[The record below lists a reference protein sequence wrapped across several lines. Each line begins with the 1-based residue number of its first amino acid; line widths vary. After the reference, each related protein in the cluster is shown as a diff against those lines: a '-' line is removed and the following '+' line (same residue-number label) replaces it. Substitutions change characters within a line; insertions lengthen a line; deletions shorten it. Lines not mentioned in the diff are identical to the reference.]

1 VGLCGKCLIL
11 EAYQPTTSK
20 ELTVNKTYTAYV
32 ASDLFNAG
40 YSCDGHPFIAEQ
52 YYVII
57 ENAAG
62 RRFRHTAIFNGTQE
76 VVCPES
82 GDSYFPDLRQEAS
95 AKAERL
101 AARVNAALQS
111 DQFLSP
117 TFWEEIDPAYGSDEY
132 AYQGTEAK
140 RLFAEKAAA

>member
-1 VGLCGKCLIL
+1 MN
-11 EAYQPTTSK
+11 A
-20 ELTVNKTYTAYV
+20 TYTAYA
-32 ASDLFNAG
+32 ASDMYNAG

-82 GDSYFPDLRQEAS
+82 GDSYFSDLRQEAS

-101 AARVNAALQS
+101 VARVNAVLQS
-111 DQFLSP
+111 GQFLSP
-117 TFWEEIDPAYGSDEY
+117 TFWEEIDPVYGSDEY

>member
-1 VGLCGKCLIL
+1 MN
-11 EAYQPTTSK
+11 A
-20 ELTVNKTYTAYV
+20 TYTAYA
-32 ASDLFNAG
+32 ASDMYNAG
-40 YSCDGHPFIAEQ
+40 YSCDGRPFIAEQ

-62 RRFRHTAIFNGTQE
+62 RRFRHTAIFKGTQE

-95 AKAERL
+95 AKVERL
-101 AARVNAALQS
+101 VARVNAALQS
-111 DQFLSP
+111 GQFLAP

-132 AYQGTEAK
+132 VYQGTEAK

>member
-1 VGLCGKCLIL
+1 MN
-11 EAYQPTTSK
+11 A
-20 ELTVNKTYTAYV
+20 TYTAYA
-32 ASDLFNAG
+32 ASDMYNAG
-40 YSCDGHPFIAEQ
+40 YSCDGRPFIAEQ

-82 GDSYFPDLRQEAS
+82 GESYFPDLRQEAS

-101 AARVNAALQS
+101 VARVNAALQS
-111 DQFLSP
+111 GQFLAP

-132 AYQGTEAK
+132 VYQGTEAK

>member
-1 VGLCGKCLIL
+1 MN
-11 EAYQPTTSK
+11 T
-20 ELTVNKTYTAYV
+20 TYTAYV

-52 YYVII
+52 YYVMI

-62 RRFRHTAIFNGTQE
+62 RRFRHQVIFNGTQE
-76 VVCPES
+76 VVCEES

-111 DQFLSP
+111 GQFLSP
-117 TFWEEIDPAYGSDEY
+117 TFWDEIDPAYGSDEY
-132 AYQGTEAK
+132 MYQGTEAK

>member
-1 VGLCGKCLIL
+1 MN
-11 EAYQPTTSK
+11 A
-20 ELTVNKTYTAYV
+20 TYTAQAV
-32 ASDLFNAG
+32 SDLYNAG
-40 YSCDGHPFIAEQ
+40 FSCDGHPFIAEQ
-52 YYVII
+52 YYVVI

-76 VVCPES
+76 IVCSES
-82 GDSYFPDLRQEAS
+82 GESYFSDLRQEAS

-101 AARVNAALQS
+101 AVRVNAALQS
-111 DQFLSP
+111 GQFLSP

-132 AYQGTEAK
+132 VYQGTEVK

>member
-1 VGLCGKCLIL
+1 MN
-11 EAYQPTTSK
+11 A
-20 ELTVNKTYTAYV
+20 TYTAYA
-32 ASDLFNAG
+32 ASDMYNAG
-40 YSCDGHPFIAEQ
+40 YSCDGRPFIAEQ

-82 GDSYFPDLRQEAS
+82 GESYFPDLRQEAS

-101 AARVNAALQS
+101 VARVNAALQS
-111 DQFLSP
+111 GQFLSP

>member
-1 VGLCGKCLIL
+1 MN
-11 EAYQPTTSK
+11 A
-20 ELTVNKTYTAYV
+20 TYTAYA
-32 ASDLFNAG
+32 ASDMYNAG
-40 YSCDGHPFIAEQ
+40 YSCDGRPFIAEQ

-62 RRFRHTAIFNGTQE
+62 RRYRHTAIFNGTQE

-82 GDSYFPDLRQEAS
+82 GESYFPDLRQEAS

-101 AARVNAALQS
+101 VARVNAALQS
-111 DQFLSP
+111 GQFLSP

-132 AYQGTEAK
+132 VYQGTEAK

>member
-1 VGLCGKCLIL
+1 MN
-11 EAYQPTTSK
+11 A
-20 ELTVNKTYTAYV
+20 TYTAQAV
-32 ASDLFNAG
+32 SDLYNAG
-40 YSCDGHPFIAEQ
+40 FSCDGHPFIAEQ

-76 VVCPES
+76 IVCSES
-82 GDSYFPDLRQEAS
+82 GESYFSDLRQEAS
-95 AKAERL
+95 AKADRL

-111 DQFLSP
+111 GQFLSP

-132 AYQGTEAK
+132 VYQGTEVK

>member
-1 VGLCGKCLIL
+1 MN
-11 EAYQPTTSK
+11 A
-20 ELTVNKTYTAYV
+20 TYTAYA
-32 ASDLFNAG
+32 ASDMYNAG
-40 YSCDGHPFIAEQ
+40 YSCDGRPFIAEQ

-57 ENAAG
+57 ENEAG

-76 VVCPES
+76 VVCSES
-82 GDSYFPDLRQEAS
+82 GESYFPDLRQEAS

-101 AARVNAALQS
+101 VARVNAALQS
-111 DQFLSP
+111 GQFLAP

-132 AYQGTEAK
+132 VYQGTEAK

>member
-1 VGLCGKCLIL
+1 MN
-11 EAYQPTTSK
+11 A
-20 ELTVNKTYTAYV
+20 TYTAYA
-32 ASDLFNAG
+32 ASDMYNAG

-57 ENAAG
+57 ENASG

-101 AARVNAALQS
+101 VARVNAALQS
-111 DQFLSP
+111 GQFLSP

>member
-1 VGLCGKCLIL
+1 MN
-11 EAYQPTTSK
+11 A
-20 ELTVNKTYTAYV
+20 TYTAYA
-32 ASDLFNAG
+32 ASDMYNAG

-101 AARVNAALQS
+101 VTRVNAALQS
-111 DQFLSP
+111 GQFLSP

>member
-1 VGLCGKCLIL
+1 MN
-11 EAYQPTTSK
+11 A
-20 ELTVNKTYTAYV
+20 TYTAYA
-32 ASDLFNAG
+32 ASDMYNAG
-40 YSCDGHPFIAEQ
+40 YKCDGHPFIAEQ

-101 AARVNAALQS
+101 VARVNAALQS
-111 DQFLSP
+111 NQFLSP

>member
-1 VGLCGKCLIL
+1 MN
-11 EAYQPTTSK
+11 T
-20 ELTVNKTYTAYV
+20 TYTAYV

-52 YYVII
+52 YYVMI

-62 RRFRHTAIFNGTQE
+62 RRFRHQVIFNGTQE
-76 VVCPES
+76 VVCEES
-82 GDSYFPDLRQEAS
+82 GDSYFSDLRQEAS

-111 DQFLSP
+111 GQFLSP
-117 TFWEEIDPAYGSDEY
+117 TFWDEIDPAYGSDEY
-132 AYQGTEAK
+132 MYQGTEAK

>member
-1 VGLCGKCLIL
+1 MN
-11 EAYQPTTSK
+11 A
-20 ELTVNKTYTAYV
+20 TYTAYA
-32 ASDLFNAG
+32 ASDMYNAG
-40 YSCDGHPFIAEQ
+40 YSCNGRPFIAEQ

-101 AARVNAALQS
+101 VARVNAALQS
-111 DQFLSP
+111 GQFLSP
-117 TFWEEIDPAYGSDEY
+117 TFWEEIDPAYGSEEY

>member
-1 VGLCGKCLIL
+1 MN
-11 EAYQPTTSK
+11 A
-20 ELTVNKTYTAYV
+20 TYTAYA
-32 ASDLFNAG
+32 ASDMYNAG
-40 YSCDGHPFIAEQ
+40 YSCDGRPFIAEQ

-57 ENAAG
+57 ENEAG

-82 GDSYFPDLRQEAS
+82 GESYFPDLRQEAS

-101 AARVNAALQS
+101 VARVNAALQS
-111 DQFLSP
+111 GQFLAP

-132 AYQGTEAK
+132 VYQGTEAK